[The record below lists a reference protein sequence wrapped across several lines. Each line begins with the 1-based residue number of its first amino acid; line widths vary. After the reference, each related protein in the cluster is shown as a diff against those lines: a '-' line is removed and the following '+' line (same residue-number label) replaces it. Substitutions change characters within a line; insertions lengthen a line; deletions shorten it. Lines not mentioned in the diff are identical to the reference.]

1 MIRVSRSFKLKD
13 VSSFKKKLFKW
24 SANSD
29 ISVFLNSNNYESDI
43 GEYDAILAIGL
54 HSKTQ
59 FTKQNSLTKLDDYI
73 NQTKDWVFGY
83 LSYDLKNELEKLNS
97 KNIDSFFLPNLFFF
111 STKKNMVSF

>member
-29 ISVFLNSNNYESDI
+29 ISVFLNSNDYESDI

-83 LSYDLKNELEKLNS
+83 LSYDLKNELEKLIVKTLIVFS
-97 KNIDSFFLPNLFFF
+97 CQIYFFF
-111 STKKNMVSF
+111 NQKKYG